1 MLFLISLLL
10 EGCKDS
16 PKATENAKNIK
27 RIELGMSLDS
37 VELIMGEPEVI
48 LIYPYNK
55 EEYKY
60 RYISPSGYSG
70 EFYIFISR
78 RDSVVLRLGDGR

>member
-1 MLFLISLLL
+1 MLFIISVIIG
-10 EGCKDS
+10 GCKDS
-16 PKATENAKNIK
+16 LKAKENSKNIK
-27 RIELGMSLDS
+27 RIEPGMTLDS

-55 EEYKY
+55 KEYKY
-60 RYISPSGYSG
+60 RYISPSGYSS

-78 RDSVVLRLGDGR
+78 KDSVVLRIGDGR